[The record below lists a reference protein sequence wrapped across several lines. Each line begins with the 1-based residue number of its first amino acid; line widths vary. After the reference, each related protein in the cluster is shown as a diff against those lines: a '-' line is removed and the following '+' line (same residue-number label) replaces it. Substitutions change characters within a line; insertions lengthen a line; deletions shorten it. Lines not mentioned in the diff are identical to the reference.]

1 MKLVMIDCVANGRPG
16 AILANGEILH
26 FQRALRTGSL
36 KLGCPTVCGAF
47 LLPALKVSR

>member
-16 AILANGEILH
+16 AILANGEVPHLNVR
-26 FQRALRTGSL
+26 FGPARS